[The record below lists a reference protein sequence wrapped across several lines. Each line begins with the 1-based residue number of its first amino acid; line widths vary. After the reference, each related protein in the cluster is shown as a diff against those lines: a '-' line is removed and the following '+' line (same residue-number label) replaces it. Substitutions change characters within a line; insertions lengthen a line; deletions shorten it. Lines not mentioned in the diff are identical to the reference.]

1 MAAISMHKAV
11 VKVDVASS
19 STVTTDIS
27 AGITKVSIDGPTR
40 QVGGHHTLS
49 SDWQNQTVGGL
60 DVGITISTR
69 VDKTAGQAFIVLYDW
84 LEEGTARTFQIYTP
98 DTVTGSLLFSGE
110 AVVASCDTPVNAE
123 AGSGNPQIATFKLRV
138 DGALTQATA

>member
-1 MAAISMHKAV
+1 MAAISMNKAV

-60 DVGITISTR
+60 DVGFTISCR
-69 VDKTAGQAFIVLYDW
+69 VDKTAGQAFLVLYGW
-84 LEEGTARTFQIYTP
+84 LADGTARTIQIYTP

-110 AVVASCDTPVNAE
+110 AVIQSCDTPVNAE
-123 AGSGNPQIATFKLRV
+123 AGSGNAQIATFKGRF
-138 DGALTQATA
+138 DGTMTQATA